1 MQKDFRNSRLYRE
14 KMVKE
19 GSLASFFLVLLVLFT
34 AFFSFRSYWETH
46 FGGVVVDGSSMCRT
60 LSNGDELL
68 MRYTSSGAKAKR
80 GDVIVV
86 DVRGYEECKPT
97 EFLIK
102 RLIAIEGDKVKCED
116 GVISIWYAGEQG
128 YEVLDESAY
137 VYYQNA
143 SAYDFDEYTVGEG
156 EVFFLGDNRN
166 VSIDSR
172 FHEYG
177 GSRLNCLYKER
188 DIYGVVPD
196 WAIKN
201 RKLLE
206 KIFL

>member
-60 LSNGDELL
+60 LSDGDELL

-137 VYYQNA
+137 
-143 SAYDFDEYTVGEG
+143 DFDEYTVGEG

-206 KIFL
+206 KIFF

>member
-60 LSNGDELL
+60 LSDGDELL

-116 GVISIWYAGEQG
+116 GVIFIWYAGEQG

-206 KIFL
+206 KIFF